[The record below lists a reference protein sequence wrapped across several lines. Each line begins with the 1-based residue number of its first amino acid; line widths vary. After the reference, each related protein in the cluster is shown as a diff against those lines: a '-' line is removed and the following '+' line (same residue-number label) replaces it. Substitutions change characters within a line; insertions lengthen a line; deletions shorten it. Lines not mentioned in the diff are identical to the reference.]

1 MGTSESK
8 VAVATPKLEP
18 PSRPVRNKH
27 LQSVIDP
34 RSPSAGIDRTPIQV
48 GAVSSLTPVR
58 GGLSEGAVLEDDPRS
73 PTLGISRTPMKDI
86 MAATVTSFVRRL
98 NDLFLDEE
106 GRAEEGAPKTV
117 PRDPYPGV
125 QDEPFVAPP
134 ALSETP
140 QLDSPGAVPQNLQ
153 AGAQV
158 CREPSRF
165 GCGSPAKDVPRFQ
178 TPLLPGSL
186 GIDAGVLQTSHVLN
200 SPEPDKMENPEP
212 MGEPAGPEIGEL
224 MECGG
229 RETKDGVPREGN
241 ESSESG
247 CEQPQSQE
255 MGLHLESCPPFGSGL
270 QQSVPQN
277 GEEEAPPLPS
287 STSPRNAT
295 VSGAEPQSCE
305 TEPHLASQRPDN
317 SGVGSDVAK
326 AEGGKPAGCQDGHL
340 ALRPQWLRSGFG
352 VTGKGVPP
360 ESHRAVPQDSNRTP
374 DRATAGHR
382 GAKHAGSGVKDR
394 ASRCKKE
401 KTTKV
406 LLGEGRSPLQIL
418 KETNSPRER
427 PLQMKKQPPLLVRE
441 GRVTPDRHSQAAT
454 LNKENRMR

>member
-8 VAVATPKLEP
+8 VAVATPRLQP

-106 GRAEEGAPKTV
+106 GRPEEGAPETV
-117 PRDPYPGV
+117 PRDPHPGV
-125 QDEPFVAPP
+125 QDEPFMAPA

-140 QLDSPGAVPQNLQ
+140 PMCSPGAAPQNLQ

-158 CREPSRF
+158 GHEPSRF
-165 GCGSPAKDVPRFQ
+165 GCSSPAKDVPRFQ

-200 SPEPDKMENPEP
+200 SPQPDETENPEP
-212 MGEPAGPEIGEL
+212 TGEPAGPEKGGL
-224 MECGG
+224 LECGG

-255 MGLHLESCPPFGSGL
+255 MGLHLESRSPLGSGL

-277 GEEEAPPLPS
+277 GEEGAPPRPS
-287 STSPRNAT
+287 STSPRTAA
-295 VSGAEPQSCE
+295 VSDAEPRSCE
-305 TEPHLASQRPDN
+305 TEPRLASQLPDD
-317 SGVGSDVAK
+317 SGVGSESDVAK
-326 AEGGKPAGCQDGHL
+326 ALPKTEGGKPDGSQDGHL

-360 ESHRAVPQDSNRTP
+360 QSHSAVPQDSNRTP
-374 DRATAGHR
+374 DRAAAGHR
-382 GAKHAGSGVKDR
+382 GAKHAGSDAKDR
-394 ASRCKKE
+394 ASRCKKGGGSGS
-401 KTTKV
+401 V
-406 LLGEGRSPLQIL
+406 LGL
-418 KETNSPRER
+418 
-427 PLQMKKQPPLLVRE
+427 
-441 GRVTPDRHSQAAT
+441 
-454 LNKENRMR
+454 